1 MRICKSLFS
10 LCLFLLWVTA
20 PSAADTTGAPD
31 AATAAATVGGSKK
44 CLAATRKVD
53 REQRALSAAV
63 DAIAKDKKGRESCS
77 TKGMCSRYDAAIDSM
92 EKRKARHETRLTRFK
107 EDADSTCKQG

>member
-1 MRICKSLFS
+1 
-10 LCLFLLWVTA
+10 LLAVALPSIAQPATA
-20 PSAADTTGAPD
+20 PD
-31 AATAAATVGGSKK
+31 TAAATPAADVSKK

-53 REQRALSAAV
+53 REQKALSAAV

-77 TKGMCSRYDAAIDSM
+77 TKSMCSRYDSAIDSM

-107 EDADSTCKQG
+107 EDADSACKPG